1 MGLGVEVRAR
11 RTRGLPLGMPSP
23 VRTRKGN
30 SIYSLFN
37 CYYLAMSHGIQDLS
51 SPTRV

>member
-1 MGLGVEVRAR
+1 MDSHLGHQVQ
-11 RTRGLPLGMPSP
+11 LGQE
-23 VRTRKGN
+23 REN

-37 CYYLAMSHGIQDLS
+37 CYYLAMSHCMQDLS